1 MYMNSDTVGQAMVW
15 TRGKNKKE
23 TSLKHPYEQHACL
36 TATKT
41 TKVMRTK
48 RQIKQDNYHPM
59 FRFPN
64 E

>member
-1 MYMNSDTVGQAMVW
+1 MNSDTVGQAMVW
-15 TRGKNKKE
+15 TKTKRKRRV
-23 TSLKHPYEQHACL
+23 KHPCEQHACL